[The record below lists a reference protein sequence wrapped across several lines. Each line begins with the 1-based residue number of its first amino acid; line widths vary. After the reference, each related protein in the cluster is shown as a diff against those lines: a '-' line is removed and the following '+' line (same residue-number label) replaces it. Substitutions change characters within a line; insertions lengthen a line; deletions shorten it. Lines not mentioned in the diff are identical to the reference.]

1 MKQIYNHIKQWKF
14 KDKKDIHDTTV
25 FRHFTFLEP
34 EKATTKSYNIDSFET
49 LELITESDFF
59 WNAEKRISISGKT
72 VIELPQ
78 QENFLITSSG
88 IRIKGKNFK
97 PIELIESYELVTDLS
112 LKDVYE
118 KLPAEDFI
126 EYLKERGIHNEY
138 IIF

>member
-1 MKQIYNHIKQWKF
+1 MKQIYNRTKRWKF
-14 KDKKDIHDTTV
+14 TDEETMYDTTI

-49 LELITESDFF
+49 LELTAESGFF
-59 WNAEKRISISGKT
+59 WNAEKRISIFGRT
-72 VIELPQ
+72 IIELPKK
-78 QENFLITSSG
+78 EEFLIPAIS
-88 IRIKGKNFK
+88 IKEKNFK

-126 EYLKERGIHNEY
+126 EYLKERGIQNEH
-138 IIF
+138 IVF

>member
-1 MKQIYNHIKQWKF
+1 MKQIYNHMKQWKF
-14 KDKKDIHDTTV
+14 KDEKDIHDTTV

-49 LELITESDFF
+49 LELTAKSGFF
-59 WNAEKRISISGKT
+59 WNAEKRISIFGKT
-72 VIELPQ
+72 IIELPQ
-78 QENFLITSSG
+78 KEEFLIPALS
-88 IRIKGKNFK
+88 IKEKNFK

-126 EYLKERGIHNEY
+126 EYLKERGIQNEHV
-138 IIF
+138 IF

>member
-1 MKQIYNHIKQWKF
+1 MKQIYNRTKRWKF
-14 KDKKDIHDTTV
+14 TDEETMHDTTI

-49 LELITESDFF
+49 LELTAESDFF
-59 WNAEKRISISGKT
+59 WNAEKRISIFGRT
-72 VIELPQ
+72 IIELPKK
-78 QENFLITSSG
+78 EEFLIPAIS
-88 IRIKGKNFK
+88 IKEKNFK

-126 EYLKERGIHNEY
+126 EYLKERGIQNEH
-138 IIF
+138 IVF

>member
-49 LELITESDFF
+49 LELTAKSGFF
-59 WNAEKRISISGKT
+59 WNAEKRISIFGKT
-72 VIELPQ
+72 IIELPQ
-78 QENFLITSSG
+78 KEEFSIPALS
-88 IRIKGKNFK
+88 IKEKNFK

-126 EYLKERGIHNEY
+126 EYLKERGIQNEHV
-138 IIF
+138 IF

>member
-1 MKQIYNHIKQWKF
+1 MKQIYNHMKQWKF
-14 KDKKDIHDTTV
+14 KDEKDIHDTTV

-49 LELITESDFF
+49 LELTAKSGFF
-59 WNAEKRISISGKT
+59 WNAEKRISIFGKT
-72 VIELPQ
+72 IIELPQ
-78 QENFLITSSG
+78 KEEFLIPALS
-88 IRIKGKNFK
+88 IKEKNFK

-126 EYLKERGIHNEY
+126 EYLKERGIQNEH

>member
-1 MKQIYNHIKQWKF
+1 MKQIYNRTKRWKF
-14 KDKKDIHDTTV
+14 TDEETMHDITI

-49 LELITESDFF
+49 LELTAESGFF
-59 WNAEKRISISGKT
+59 WNAEKRISIFGRT
-72 VIELPQ
+72 IIELPKK
-78 QENFLITSSG
+78 EEFLIPAIS
-88 IRIKGKNFK
+88 IKEKNFK

-126 EYLKERGIHNEY
+126 EYLKERGIQNEH
-138 IIF
+138 IVF